1 MVRPVTY
8 SGHGSH
14 SASAS
19 VASAS
24 SVGSVFFL
32 PQYMH
37 VTDPSYISLDAAN
50 AIVASYPPPETT
62 RNVISED
69 TSVSPAGLRT
79 VNMFLDYI
87 LHEFL
92 TRAKATSLLRLRE
105 AVALVIRTTLGT
117 AAMVEAEQELAAYL
131 HDSDAELYG
140 HGDESDDDDENG
152 EATWNLEKVWARAR
166 TKCMIYSTLGD
177 KEEDDFEEESEEDAD
192 YDLPASKRKLSPAG
206 AIYLTAVLE
215 FIGEHCFLVSARTA
229 YHRLGSS
236 LRANDPHTQPVP
248 LIVEDAD
255 VKRGIAEDDLT
266 TRIWRKW
273 KRSEKLLATLSEHTH
288 RRHTEP
294 RRAIDSRTGS
304 ETLTRLPFTPAQAS
318 KELGPVDP
326 RRSSVVSAPDMA
338 REESGNS
345 IDSKSMSL
353 PPSSP
358 TKSSFAGKHKRRH
371 HKGTS
376 DSQSGTVRQSESVT
390 NIKETL
396 GERGVMLPDSP
407 RSSRAS
413 PLDEAEMYGLPSADS
428 KLHRPTIL
436 SEDSADST
444 SRSVSARGKEI
455 LLTPRE
461 DDQETEYLDAIATP
475 QIDKVNPVE
484 HTNVEDPLKT
494 PTPAQAT
501 PFFAPEPVQSSGAP
515 ESEKDVVVMGGDSG
529 LDVTVFLFHSN
540 L

>member
-1 MVRPVTY
+1 
-8 SGHGSH
+8 
-14 SASAS
+14 
-19 VASAS
+19 
-24 SVGSVFFL
+24 
-32 PQYMH
+32 MH
-37 VTDPSYISLDAAN
+37 VTDPSYISLEAAN

-62 RNVISED
+62 RNVISDD
-69 TSVSPAGLRT
+69 TSVNPDGLRT

-92 TRAKATSLLRLRE
+92 ARAKATSLLRLRE

-140 HGDESDDDDENG
+140 HGDESDDDNDNG
-152 EATWNLEKVWARAR
+152 DSTWNLEKVWARAR

-229 YHRLGSS
+229 FHRLGSS

-248 LIVEDAD
+248 LVVEDAD

-273 KRSEKLLATLSEHTH
+273 KRSEKLLTTLSEHTH

-294 RRAIDSRTGS
+294 RRTIDSRTGS

-318 KELGPVDP
+318 KQLGPVDP
-326 RRSSVVSAPDMA
+326 RRSSIVSAPDIDTT
-338 REESGNS
+338 REEISHGV
-345 IDSKSMSL
+345 DSRTMSL

-358 TKSSFAGKHKRRH
+358 GKSSFAGKHKRH
-371 HKGTS
+371 HHRGTS
-376 DSQSGTVRQSESVT
+376 DSGTVRQSESVT

-407 RSSRAS
+407 RSSRANPFDEMAVNGIAS
-413 PLDEAEMYGLPSADS
+413 AESRPL
-428 KLHRPTIL
+428 RPVVL
-436 SEDSADST
+436 SQDST
-444 SRSVSARGKEI
+444 DNILQSVFVRGKEI
-455 LLTPRE
+455 SQAPRE
-461 DDQETEYLDAIATP
+461 NHLETEYQDALATP
-475 QIDKVNPVE
+475 PLDHMKA
-484 HTNVEDPLKT
+484 VEDTEVPDPMRT
-494 PTPAQAT
+494 PTPGHAT
-501 PFFAPEPVQSSGAP
+501 KFSSTEPHQPSMPS
-515 ESEKDVVVMGGDSG
+515 ESEEDVVVMGGDGG
-529 LDVTVFLFHSN
+529 LDVIAMYHRV
-540 L
+540 

>member
-1 MVRPVTY
+1 MVRPATY
-8 SGHGSH
+8 SGQGSH
-14 SASAS
+14 SASPS

-24 SVGSVFFL
+24 SISSVFFL

-37 VTDPSYISLDAAN
+37 VTDPSYISLEAAN

-69 TSVSPAGLRT
+69 TSVSPAALRT

-92 TRAKATSLLRLRE
+92 ARAKATSLLRLRE

-140 HGDESDDDDENG
+140 HGDESDDDHEKG

-177 KEEDDFEEESEEDAD
+177 KEEDDFEEVSEEDAD

-229 YHRLGSS
+229 FHRLGNS
-236 LRANDPHTQPVP
+236 LRANDPLTQPVP
-248 LIVEDAD
+248 LVVEDAD
-255 VKRGIAEDDLT
+255 VKRGIAEDELT

-273 KRSEKLLATLSEHTH
+273 KRSEKLLTTLSEHTH

-294 RRAIDSRTGS
+294 RRTIDSRTGS

-318 KELGPVDP
+318 KELGPVAP
-326 RRSSVVSAPDMA
+326 RRASILSVPDMA
-338 REESGNS
+338 REGSGHSVESRT
-345 IDSKSMSL
+345 MSL
-353 PPSSP
+353 PASSP
-358 TKSSFAGKHKRRH
+358 SKSSFAGKHKRPH

-376 DSQSGTVRQSESVT
+376 DSQSGAGRQSESVS

-407 RSSRAS
+407 RSSRGSLFEESPANGIAS
-413 PLDEAEMYGLPSADS
+413 EDIGPRRPS
-428 KLHRPTIL
+428 IL
-436 SEDSADST
+436 SEDSAEST
-444 SRSVSARGKEI
+444 SRPISARGKET
-455 LLTPRE
+455 LPTAR
-461 DDQETEYLDAIATP
+461 DGDQETENQDALATP
-475 QIDKVNPVE
+475 QCDELHPVD
-484 HTNVEDPLKT
+484 HMNDEDPMKT
-494 PTPAQAT
+494 PTPGRAT
-501 PFFAPEPVQSSGAP
+501 PFFSAEPTVTTKNEEG
-515 ESEKDVVVMGGDSG
+515 VVVMGGDSG
-529 LDVTVFLFHSN
+529 LDVVVLTCLF
-540 L
+540 

>member
-14 SASAS
+14 SASPS

-24 SVGSVFFL
+24 SVGSIFFL

-62 RNVISED
+62 RNVISDD

-92 TRAKATSLLRLRE
+92 ARAKATSLLRLRE

-140 HGDESDDDDENG
+140 HGDESDDEDENG

-215 FIGEHCFLVSARTA
+215 FIGEHCFLVSARA
-229 YHRLGSS
+229 AFHRLGSA
-236 LRANDPHTQPVP
+236 LRANDPLTQPVP

-273 KRSEKLLATLSEHTH
+273 KRSEKLLTTLSEHTH

-294 RRAIDSRTGS
+294 RRTIDSRTGS

-326 RRSSVVSAPDMA
+326 RRISIVSAPDIDTV
-338 REESGNS
+338 REENS
-345 IDSKSMSL
+345 HGIDSRTMSL
-353 PPSSP
+353 PPSSLG
-358 TKSSFAGKHKRRH
+358 KSSFAGKHKRRH
-371 HKGTS
+371 HRGSS

-407 RSSRAS
+407 RSSRSS
-413 PLDEAEMYGLPSADS
+413 PFDDAAMYGTSTAEARP
-428 KLHRPTIL
+428 HRRTIL
-436 SEDSADST
+436 SED
-444 SRSVSARGKEI
+444 GKEI
-455 LLTPRE
+455 
-461 DDQETEYLDAIATP
+461 
-475 QIDKVNPVE
+475 
-484 HTNVEDPLKT
+484 
-494 PTPAQAT
+494 
-501 PFFAPEPVQSSGAP
+501 
-515 ESEKDVVVMGGDSG
+515 
-529 LDVTVFLFHSN
+529 
-540 L
+540 